1 MFDLKFNPE
10 AFLPNSHPQICILST
25 DIVETEILIRLL
37 ADKTS
42 KRYPDAFKGEV
53 PQVFYRMRYVPPYE
67 SFQEIRKLILQIR
80 NATGIRSR
88 FHGIIALDVSEY
100 KGHEG
105 EEFFTILLKY
115 LYDNTR
121 GCKVILV
128 CSQYAEKDHRRLLG
142 RCAEFFPVQQEQ
154 LNIYDHE
161 RLKYLIESSFEKR
174 KCKVDSGSVELIAD
188 ILNSEDLIPYRTLQL
203 IDRIPEEIHIQKMSC
218 KSKHG
223 NISQS
228 AVREFFLDPHSPICM
243 LAGHA
248 LLFGKEE
255 QVEHTL

>member
-1 MFDLKFNPE
+1 MFDLKFDPE
-10 AFLPNSHPQICILST
+10 AVLADSHPQICILCT

-80 NATGIRSR
+80 NATGIRSK
-88 FHGIIALDVSEY
+88 FHGIIAIDVSEY
-100 KGHEG
+100 KGHEN

-128 CSQYAEKDHRRLLG
+128 CSQYTEKDYKRIIS

-154 LNIYDHE
+154 LRIYDCE
-161 RLKYLIESSFEKR
+161 RLKYLIRSSFEKH
-174 KCKVDSGSVELIAD
+174 KCKVDSTGVELIAD
-188 ILNSEDLIPYRTLQL
+188 ILTSEELASYRTLQL
-203 IDRIPEEIHIQKMSC
+203 IDRIPEEIYTIKMPG
-218 KSKHG
+218 KSR
-223 NISQS
+223 NETISQD
-228 AVREFFLDPHSPICM
+228 AVREYFLNPHSPICM
-243 LAGHA
+243 LAGHS
-248 LLFGKEE
+248 LLSGKEGYC
-255 QVEHTL
+255 EHTL